1 MGIGG
6 VDGSNSP
13 RPVGARVKAA
23 GASGADALPGM
34 SGDSLSLSK
43 SKESDLVK
51 EVKGM
56 SAEEADKSVS
66 TGGKMVVAGLIGTGI
81 AYWGAGA
88 LVAATGVALLPAAIG
103 VGAVALAL
111 WGAMKVGKGLS
122 AKMNQVMESKTK
134 GLEGL
139 GQ

>member
-13 RPVGARVKAA
+13 RPVGSRVKAA
-23 GASGADALPGM
+23 GAAGADAAPGM

-43 SKESDLVK
+43 SQNSELIK

-56 SAEEADKSVS
+56 TAEEADKSVS
-66 TGGKMVVAGLIGTGI
+66 TGGKMVVAGLIGTGA

-88 LVAATGVALLPAAIG
+88 LVAATGVALLPAVIG
-103 VGAVALAL
+103 VAAVGLAL